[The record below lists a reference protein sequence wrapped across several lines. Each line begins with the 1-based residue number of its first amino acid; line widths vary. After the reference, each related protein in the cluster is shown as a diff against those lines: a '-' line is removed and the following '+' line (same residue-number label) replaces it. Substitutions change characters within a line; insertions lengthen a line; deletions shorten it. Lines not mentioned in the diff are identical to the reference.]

1 MKAKKTLRPTLKITE
16 ITVESE
22 LFMRRTS
29 TAIAALLLLGAC
41 QNTPESTLSPP
52 VADLPP
58 APTQADRA
66 ELVAAESARLNQWFE
81 DKFQETLARNPMYQT
96 YLGVKTDYDK
106 WNDASDAAKIEEME
120 TQRAN
125 IAEMKTLFDFDLL
138 DDQAKLSW
146 RLAEYELADAEA
158 GFPYRHYDYVFD
170 QMGGVQSGIPAFLI
184 NQHGVT
190 SLSDAE
196 AYVARLEG
204 VETYL
209 AQNIENAE
217 YSAGLGIMP
226 PAFVYPYVLNDSKGV
241 ITGYPFTSDVDDG
254 SEDSPLMK
262 DFRGKVSSLVEGGT
276 IEAAQADELLASA
289 AAALETSVGPAYENL
304 IAVME
309 TQSESATTEDGAWK
323 LPEGDAYYAMRL
335 KHITTTDKSAADIH
349 QLGLDEVARI
359 HDEMRGIMTKVGF
372 EGTLKE
378 FFEFMRTDPQ
388 FYMPNTEEGRDA
400 YLTEARAQIEKM
412 KADLPSV
419 FNTFP
424 KADMIVKAV
433 EPFREKSA
441 GKAFYSRPAPDG
453 SRPGTYYA
461 NLYRMQDMP
470 TYQLQALAFHE
481 GIPGHHMQIAIA
493 QELEGIPS
501 FRKYG
506 GYTAFSE
513 GWGLYTEF
521 LPKEMGYYS
530 DPYDDFGRLAMEIW
544 RAARLV
550 VDTGIHDK
558 KWTREEAIQYL
569 LDNTPNPEGDA
580 KKAIERYI
588 VMPGQATAY
597 KIGML
602 KILELREMAKTE
614 LGEDFDIADFHD
626 VVLKDGPVPLQ
637 ILEENVNAWVAE
649 TKGA

>member
-1 MKAKKTLRPTLKITE
+1 
-16 ITVESE
+16 
-22 LFMRRTS
+22 
-29 TAIAALLLLGAC
+29 
-41 QNTPESTLSPP
+41 
-52 VADLPP
+52 
-58 APTQADRA
+58 
-66 ELVAAESARLNQWFE
+66 
-81 DKFQETLARNPMYQT
+81 
-96 YLGVKTDYDK
+96 
-106 WNDASDAAKIEEME
+106 
-120 TQRAN
+120 
-125 IAEMKTLFDFDLL
+125 
-138 DDQAKLSW
+138 
-146 RLAEYELADAEA
+146 
-158 GFPYRHYDYVFD
+158 
-170 QMGGVQSGIPAFLI
+170 
-184 NQHGVT
+184 
-190 SLSDAE
+190 
-196 AYVARLEG
+196 
-204 VETYL
+204 
-209 AQNIENAE
+209 
-217 YSAGLGIMP
+217 
-226 PAFVYPYVLNDSKGV
+226 
-241 ITGYPFTSDVDDG
+241 
-254 SEDSPLMK
+254 
-262 DFRGKVSSLVEGGT
+262 
-276 IEAAQADELLASA
+276 
-289 AAALETSVGPAYENL
+289 
-304 IAVME
+304 
-309 TQSESATTEDGAWK
+309 
-323 LPEGDAYYAMRL
+323 
-335 KHITTTDKSAADIH
+335 
-349 QLGLDEVARI
+349 
-359 HDEMRGIMTKVGF
+359 
-372 EGTLKE
+372 
-378 FFEFMRTDPQ
+378 MRTDPQ